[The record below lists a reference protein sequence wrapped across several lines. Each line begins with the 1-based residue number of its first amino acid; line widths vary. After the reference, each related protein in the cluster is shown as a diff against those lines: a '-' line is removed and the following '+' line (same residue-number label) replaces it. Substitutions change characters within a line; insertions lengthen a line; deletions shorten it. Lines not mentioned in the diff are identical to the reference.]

1 MSESTPAWDARE
13 PMPAESPPRFAE
25 PAGSR
30 GGYPLPPQ
38 PSADYPQQQPLGG
51 YPQSGGYPQPGS
63 PMTGPPPN
71 NVGWAVASLLF
82 FWPLAFSAFTHS
94 AKVFP
99 LWMTGDPQGAL
110 AASERAK
117 SLGKISLFLAVGLF
131 VLLIVFYVVA
141 LVAIIGTVNNTTTS

>member
-1 MSESTPAWDARE
+1 
-13 PMPAESPPRFAE
+13 
-25 PAGSR
+25 
-30 GGYPLPPQ
+30 
-38 PSADYPQQQPLGG
+38 
-51 YPQSGGYPQPGS
+51 
-63 PMTGPPPN
+63 MTGPPPS